1 MFLLGRMRRQIDTT
15 RPFGVIL
22 DYVTELGFLG
32 LAVAHQRSSIHASGN
47 VVDLEIIL
55 QDTGMTTND
64 TYVKLRTKLYIN
76 TPDVEKV
83 GVLALEISPYTA
95 ESHDNTQSND
105 TQSND
110 PMTVDLMPVVFP
122 KIKDTITTLPHL
134 ASIVAREFEVY
145 KFNSEM
151 SHPHRF
157 PGSD

>member
-1 MFLLGRMRRQIDTT
+1 
-15 RPFGVIL
+15 
-22 DYVTELGFLG
+22 
-32 LAVAHQRSSIHASGN
+32 
-47 VVDLEIIL
+47 
-55 QDTGMTTND
+55 MTTND